1 MERLLL
7 SEVFLNS
14 DYAHICFIAFA
25 SGIATFATLQTP
37 ILQIFASLILFF
49 LFQKREEKREKS
61 LSNVFLQTSVDI
73 SLNSITSR

>member
-14 DYAHICFIAFA
+14 DYEHICFIAFA

-37 ILQIFASLILFF
+37 ILQIFASL
-49 LFQKREEKREKS
+49 S
-61 LSNVFLQTSVDI
+61 LSRVSLQTSVDI